1 MALLR
6 KVVMYSVRNWF
17 KKGVLM
23 VAVVGIGA
31 IVAYQY
37 RPCQQSQDYYVYEF
51 NDDERDIRDVE
62 QTFQDDFYWLT
73 TRDSYDV
80 RAMLTRRTSEFADP
94 AVNNNMSI
102 YIMRDKA
109 TDLFIGFVT
118 FFRLSFYKGQILF
131 VSVNKAFQGKGYGQK
146 LTEFAL
152 DKMKKMGMLKATL
165 FTRLDNT
172 KARKLYERVGFKES
186 SRAGDVGLYYD
197 IYLD

>member
-1 MALLR
+1 
-6 KVVMYSVRNWF
+6 MYSVKNWF
-17 KKGVLM
+17 KNSALL
-23 VAVVGIGA
+23 VAMIGISA

-37 RPCQQSQDYYVYEF
+37 WPYQKHEGYYVYEF
-51 NDDERDIRDVE
+51 NDDERDIRDIE
-62 QTFQDDFYWLT
+62 KTFQDDFYWLT

-80 RAMLTRRTSEFADP
+80 RAMLTRRTSEYSDP

-102 YIMRDKA
+102 YIMRDRL
-109 TDLFIGFVT
+109 TDAFIGFVT

-152 DKMKKMGMLKATL
+152 DQMKKMGMLKATL

-186 SRAGDVGLYYD
+186 SRAGNVGLYYD

>member
-1 MALLR
+1 MHNA
-6 KVVMYSVRNWF
+6 KSWF
-17 KKGVLM
+17 KRGAFLM
-23 VAVVGIGA
+23 VAIGIGS
-31 IVAYQY
+31 IITYQY
-37 RPCQQSQDYYVYEF
+37 IPCQQKQDYYVYEF

-62 QTFQDDFYWLT
+62 QTFKDDFYWLT

-80 RAMLTRRTSEFADP
+80 RAMLTRRTSEFCDP
-94 AVNNNMSI
+94 AINNNMSI

-109 TDLFIGFVT
+109 TDAFVGFVT

-152 DKMKKMGMLKATL
+152 ERMKKMGMIKATL
-165 FTRLDNT
+165 FTRLNNT

-186 SRAGDVGLYYD
+186 SRAGDIGLYYD

>member
-1 MALLR
+1 
-6 KVVMYSVRNWF
+6 MYGVKNWF
-17 KKGVLM
+17 KKGALL
-23 VAVVGIGA
+23 VAMVGISA
-31 IVAYQY
+31 IVVYQY
-37 RPCQQSQDYYVYEF
+37 WPYQKQEGYYVYEF

-62 QTFQDDFYWLT
+62 KTFQDDFYWLT

-80 RAMLTRRTSEFADP
+80 RAMLTRRTSEYSDP
-94 AVNNNMSI
+94 AVNDNMSI
-102 YIMRDKA
+102 YIMRDVL
-109 TDLFIGFVT
+109 TDAFIGFVT

-152 DKMKKMGMLKATL
+152 DQMKKMGMLKATL

-186 SRAGDVGLYYD
+186 SRAGNVGLYYD

>member
-1 MALLR
+1 
-6 KVVMYSVRNWF
+6 MYNAKNWF
-17 KKGVLM
+17 KKGALIM
-23 VAVVGIGA
+23 VMVGVGSI
-31 IVAYQY
+31 ITYQY
-37 RPCQQSQDYYVYEF
+37 RPCQQEQGYYVYEF

-62 QTFQDDFYWLT
+62 KTFQDDFYWLT

-80 RAMLTRRTSEFADP
+80 RAMLTRRTSEFTDP

-102 YIMRDKA
+102 YIMRDRL
-109 TDLFIGFVT
+109 TDAFIGFVT

-131 VSVNKAFQGKGYGQK
+131 VSVNKAFQGRGYGQK

-152 DKMKKMGMLKATL
+152 DQMKKMGMIKATL
-165 FTRLDNT
+165 FTRLNNT

-186 SRAGDVGLYYD
+186 SRVNDVGLYYD